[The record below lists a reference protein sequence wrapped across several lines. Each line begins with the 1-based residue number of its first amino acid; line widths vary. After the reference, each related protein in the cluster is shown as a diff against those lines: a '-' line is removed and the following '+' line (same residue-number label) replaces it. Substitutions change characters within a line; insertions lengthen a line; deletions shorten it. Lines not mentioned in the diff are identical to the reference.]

1 MRASIAR
8 TLAWGLWSV
17 DVALV
22 ITAGVFFSLLP
33 ITPQD
38 HFGALTMITA
48 FSAFPL
54 IGAIIVSR
62 RWQNAVGW
70 IFCVL
75 GVGSAITSV
84 SAASVQYLL
93 INGADNALGTR
104 LLDTLGNTVWPIN
117 VGLGI
122 LLLLLFPNGKPSSAR
137 WRLVVWLDVAG
148 IVSMSLSSTLMPG
161 PQESG
166 GRAIN
171 PLGIPGAKPLLDV
184 VQLVA
189 TGLVTLLV
197 LAAVLSLI
205 VRYRQTTR
213 EQRQQIKWFVFGAIL
228 MVGLV
233 AVSAVLIPESSYLSN
248 ITFGLGVLMLPLG
261 AGIGVL
267 KYRLYDID
275 VIINRALVYGSLT
288 LILALVYI
296 GGVIGMQRAIDTVT
310 HQQSSPV
317 AIVIT
322 TLVIAALFQPLRRR
336 IQTFID
342 RRFYRG
348 KYDAAKTVAQF
359 SAVVR
364 SEVSLSELSEHLVAV
379 VEETMQPAHV
389 SLWLKPTETRHD
401 A

>member
-1 MRASIAR
+1 
-8 TLAWGLWSV
+8 
-17 DVALV
+17 
-22 ITAGVFFSLLP
+22 
-33 ITPQD
+33 
-38 HFGALTMITA
+38 MITA